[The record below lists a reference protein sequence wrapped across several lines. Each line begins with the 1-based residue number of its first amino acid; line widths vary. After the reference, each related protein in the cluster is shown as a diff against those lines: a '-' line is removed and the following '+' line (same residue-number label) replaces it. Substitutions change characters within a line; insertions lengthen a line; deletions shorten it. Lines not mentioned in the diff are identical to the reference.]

1 MKIMLKNINNSNKL
15 YIISDDYKDKKL
27 HFEKSKLK

>member
-15 YIISDDYKDKKL
+15 YIISDDYKDKN
-27 HFEKSKLK
+27 FILKKVN